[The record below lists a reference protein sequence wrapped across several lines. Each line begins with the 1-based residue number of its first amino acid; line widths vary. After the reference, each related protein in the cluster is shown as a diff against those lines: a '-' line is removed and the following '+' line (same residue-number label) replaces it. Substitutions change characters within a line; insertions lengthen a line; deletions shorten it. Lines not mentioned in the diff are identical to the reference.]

1 MEHLTQNPLR
11 FASVEKEA
19 AGGAQLLSGERTGWR
34 EPCKAGSWESAQA
47 HGRGGPRGEGSRGA
61 VQRGSEQGPE
71 GDPHRGARAGQ
82 ATPWRFGRVTGSL
95 PSWKPTRTQGNR
107 DLQEGS
113 KPGPG
118 SRSTLSTRGQRCT
131 RGMGAGTSLLA
142 QGLLSLSLSLALHR
156 HVLQTYCVPAAPK
169 DRREGLSR
177 GPPAL

>member
-1 MEHLTQNPLR
+1 MQSRELGVRPSPR
-11 FASVEKEA
+11 
-19 AGGAQLLSGERTGWR
+19 ER
-34 EPCKAGSWESAQA
+34 
-47 HGRGGPRGEGSRGA
+47 GPRGEGSRGA

-113 KPGPG
+113 KPEPG

-156 HVLQTYCVPAAPK
+156 HVLRPTACQ
-169 DRREGLSR
+169 LHSR
-177 GPPAL
+177 IGERVSPEGPPPCKKTPAPPPSQPSALPSCTRHC